1 MGLIFDLHYSYM
13 LAFDMKTITEKTSK
27 ILDYLVPQG
36 DLDTK
41 IRKIVIEDLK
51 RKLAEFQLIDHRFQ
65 KKYGMT
71 LDEFE
76 KKNIIKEKGFSFEVE
91 SDYHEWDSAV
101 DAIKTI
107 KTYLDELMRG

>member
-1 MGLIFDLHYSYM
+1 ME
-13 LAFDMKTITEKTSK
+13 TITEKTTK
-27 ILDYLVPQG
+27 ILDLIIPEG
-36 DLDTK
+36 DLDYK
-41 IRKIVIEDLK
+41 VRKILREDIK
-51 RKLAEFQLIDHRFQ
+51 RKLTEFQLIDNRFL

-101 DAIKTI
+101 DAIKTLKAKI
-107 KTYLDELMRG
+107 EDLSKG